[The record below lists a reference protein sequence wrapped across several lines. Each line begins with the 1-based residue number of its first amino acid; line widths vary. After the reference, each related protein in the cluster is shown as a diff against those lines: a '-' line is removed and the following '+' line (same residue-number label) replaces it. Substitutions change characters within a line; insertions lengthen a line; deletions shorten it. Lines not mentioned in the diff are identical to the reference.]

1 MRMMT
6 LLALAS
12 FHRPTSNCCL
22 FDVADVTSCYLAL
35 LASRSAPLQQV
46 QVHFFRKLM
55 RPNWRTAV
63 GLQRKCW
70 LLAELLK
77 ALFYHLPQLP
87 IHWFS
92 EGKEFIFETMG
103 KDQAGNEMIP
113 AWGNFC

>member
-1 MRMMT
+1 MLFSVT
-6 LLALAS
+6 GFQKCSSTAS
-12 FHRPTSNCCL
+12 PSPFLQEIEETELEN
-22 FDVADVTSCYLAL
+22 SCG
-35 LASRSAPLQQV
+35 SAEEV
-46 QVHFFRKLM
+46 
-55 RPNWRTAV
+55 
-63 GLQRKCW
+63 
-70 LLAELLK
+70 LAELLK

>member
-12 FHRPTSNCCL
+12 FHRPASNCCL
-22 FDVADVTSCYLAL
+22 FDVTDVTSCYLVL

-46 QVHFFRKLM
+46 QSPF
-55 RPNWRTAV
+55 
-63 GLQRKCW
+63 LQEIDETELENSCGSAEEV
-70 LLAELLK
+70 LAELLK

-103 KDQAGNEMIP
+103 KDQASNEMIP
-113 AWGNFC
+113 ARGNFC